1 MKLTTGIVALALMA
15 GIAGAQNPAAIIQN
29 TKDQLQAVQ
38 QQKTADSNAAL
49 KGTPAAKPSAAAPA
63 KATSAAAKPASPAAP
78 AQATMKPVS
87 APPSAQPTPKVVP
100 TVAPAKAK
108 LDTAAAKPATAT
120 PQPAVKATAKAAAR
134 PAASAPSQPK
144 AGAAQTSAAETPKAE
159 KPEEK
164 KYSMTGKR
172 DPFISP
178 VVSRQGGSG
187 CSTGKKCLDI
197 DQIAVRGVV
206 KSDNGMIAVV
216 TNGLNKAYFLRE
228 NDPVF
233 NGYVLKITVDS
244 VVFKENF
251 QDRLGKPFTKD
262 VVKRI
267 TTPAV

>member
-1 MKLTTGIVALALMA
+1 MRKQQLRLFVSLLAM
-15 GIAGAQNPAAIIQN
+15 G
-29 TKDQLQAVQ
+29 VV
-38 QQKTADSNAAL
+38 
-49 KGTPAAKPSAAAPA
+49 
-63 KATSAAAKPASPAAP
+63 AP
-78 AQATMKPVS
+78 AQT
-87 APPSAQPTPKVVP
+87 
-100 TVAPAKAK
+100 
-108 LDTAAAKPATAT
+108 
-120 PQPAVKATAKAAAR
+120 
-134 PAASAPSQPK
+134 PSQPK

-233 NGYVLKITVDS
+233 NGYVVKITGDS
-244 VVFKENF
+244 VTF
-251 QDRLGKPFTKD
+251 QETIQDKLGKSFTRE

-267 TTPAV
+267 ITPAV